1 MTSIKCR
8 SCGLVNF
15 STERS
20 CKRCKS
26 PINGEATADERFL
39 PFQSPPPPPTFSG
52 DASAASTAREPVY
65 PCIKCGGRQRTN
77 VRSFVKIYNS
87 PVAILGIFLGL
98 LPYFILKILLRTKH
112 NITGPFCEP
121 CWARFQSARTT
132 YKVANALLFL
142 MLFGGGIVLSIY
154 IDSDKLFLASILFP
168 WVVLAAGSYY
178 LTTLGPKYKRVN
190 SKEVVI
196 DAPHVGEIVYTR

>member
-1 MTSIKCR
+1 ML
-8 SCGLVNF
+8 G
-15 STERS
+15 
-20 CKRCKS
+20 
-26 PINGEATADERFL
+26 
-39 PFQSPPPPPTFSG
+39 
-52 DASAASTAREPVY
+52 
-65 PCIKCGGRQRTN
+65 
-77 VRSFVKIYNS
+77 KI
-87 PVAILGIFLGL
+87 
-98 LPYFILKILLRTKH
+98 
-112 NITGPFCEP
+112 
-121 CWARFQSARTT
+121 QSARTT